1 MPSDHPR
8 TRRDVLMRLAA
19 LLPAG
24 ALIAGA
30 GAAEA
35 DSPLLSPQA
44 PEAKAV
50 QYTENAA
57 TAKAATAGANCGSC
71 ALYQGKYGSAQGPC
85 QIFPGKSVKAAG
97 WCSSWAAQM

>member
-1 MPSDHPR
+1 MLS
-8 TRRDVLMRLAA
+8 LAV

-24 ALIAGA
+24 ALVARPA
-30 GAAEA
+30 AAEA
-35 DSPLLSPQA
+35 DPPLLSPQA

-50 QYTENAA
+50 KYTENAA